1 MSKIIL
7 FQGDSITDC
16 GRTRDNDFNTGNG
29 YATLVKASLGLDNPD
44 DYVFIN
50 RGVGGNRIVDM
61 YARIK
66 TDFINLNP
74 DYASIYI
81 GVNDTWHELW
91 YKNGVDTAKFEKIYT
106 MFIDEVKEACPL
118 IKLIIIAPYVL
129 EGSATCNTEEIPDRW
144 ERFKNDVAEKAAVAK
159 KIAEKYGLPCIDLQA
174 AFDEAAKKAPNS
186 YWTTD
191 GVHPTSMGHEIIKR
205 LWLEAFEKIK

>member
-129 EGSATCNTEEIPDRW
+129 EGSATCNTEEIP
-144 ERFKNDVAEKAAVAK
+144 
-159 KIAEKYGLPCIDLQA
+159 
-174 AFDEAAKKAPNS
+174 
-186 YWTTD
+186 TD
-191 GVHPTSMGHEIIKR
+191 GKDLRMMLPKR
-205 LWLEAFEKIK
+205 LRLQRKLPKSMVYLV